1 MNTHS
6 DDNPKGSNESLP
18 NTQESL
24 PIPQGA
30 EPDKT
35 LVTDATLE
43 TGTRLETGPATG
55 IEKISGLADRRVENV
70 PLAPVAT
77 ASPNQ
82 SATFTISPTN
92 TPTNTPTQIR
102 KQGRSGF
109 IYQAGFLMVMLA
121 GIFYLLQVSTSR
133 NEIRNVDATVLKTSA
148 RATIEDS
155 LPELDQQ
162 FIESWAEAGIA
173 KTPQAGESLLMRRM
187 ALALTGTPPSLE
199 QLRWVQ
205 QIPEEKRLDQFLAH
219 LLQDRSSHEYLAEQ
233 LSRSWIGTE
242 NGPFV
247 VFRRRRFVDWL
258 ADELGKN
265 RPYDELVSSM
275 LTARGLWTDNG
286 AVNFYTAQCDQENEN
301 QLDTIRLTGKI
312 SRCFLG
318 MRLDCLQCHDDFTGT
333 TEVAPE
339 GEPREGR
346 QTDFHAIASFFG
358 QTTISPTGVHDD
370 TTRPTYSVE
379 LLGDSEPSDVPASV
393 PFGSA
398 WSPGTMHDQRLSQD
412 EVLRQQF
419 ANWLTRKENRP
430 FARSM
435 VNRTWGLLFGKPMT
449 QPIDDIPLNGPF
461 PPGLEVLTDDFIQH
475 DYNIQ
480 RLISLIV
487 NSEAFRRDSRSQS
500 PLSPQHEHLW
510 ASFPLTKIRPEQ
522 MAGTISQAASLSRL
536 DDSSHI
542 LVQLVRFGEQNNFL
556 TRFGDLGDDEFKK
569 VSETVSQRLLLF
581 NGEMINERLGSGGL
595 PFNSVAELNRL
606 SPDNPTLVTTL
617 YNIVLTRD
625 PTENELEYF
634 LPKFDLDRRSAI
646 EDTFWVLV
654 NSSESLWNH

>member
-1 MNTHS
+1 MNQHS
-6 DDNPKGSNESLP
+6 NQENNEENSPENFAIANRETAGQVVDAAVAQQNLHERLDRDLDQTQLNSVQPQQPKH
-18 NTQESL
+18 
-24 PIPQGA
+24 
-30 EPDKT
+30 
-35 LVTDATLE
+35 
-43 TGTRLETGPATG
+43 
-55 IEKISGLADRRVENV
+55 
-70 PLAPVAT
+70 PLAPKRVRD
-77 ASPNQ
+77 Q
-82 SATFTISPTN
+82 DH
-92 TPTNTPTQIR
+92 R
-102 KQGRSGF
+102 RGGF
-109 IYQAGFLMVMLA
+109 WYQAGFLAVMLA
-121 GIFYLLQVSTSR
+121 GIFYLMQVSISR
-133 NEIRNVDATVLKTSA
+133 NEIRNVDAKVLKTSA
-148 RATIEDS
+148 RVAVEDS
-155 LPELDQQ
+155 LSQLDQA
-162 FIESWAEAGIA
+162 FLNSWAEAGIA
-173 KTPQAGESLLMRRM
+173 KTPLADESLLMRRM

-199 QLRWVQ
+199 QLRWTE
-205 QIPEEKRLDQFLAH
+205 QIPTQKRLDQFLAH
-219 LLQDRSSHEYLAEQ
+219 LLQDRTSHEYLAER

-258 ADELGKN
+258 ADELGNN
-265 RPYDELVSSM
+265 RPYDELIAQM

-286 AVNFYTAQCDQENEN
+286 AVNFYTAQCDQENDN
-301 QLDTIRLTGKI
+301 QLDAIRLTGKI

-339 GEPREGR
+339 GDAREGL

-358 QTTISPTGVHDD
+358 QTTISPTGVHDNIS
-370 TTRPTYSVE
+370 RPTYSVE
-379 LLGDSEPSDVPASV
+379 LLGDSTPSEVPAAV
-393 PFGSA
+393 PFGRD
-398 WSPGTMHDQRLSQD
+398 WSKGNWNDAEISKQH
-412 EVLRQQF
+412 VLRKQF
-419 ANWLTRKENRP
+419 ANWLTSKENRP

-435 VNRTWGLLFGKPMT
+435 VNRTWGLLFGKPLIE
-449 QPIDDIPLNGPF
+449 PVDDIPLYGPF
-461 PPGLEVLTDDFIQH
+461 PAGLEVLTDDFIQH

-500 PLSPQHEHLW
+500 PLTPQHEHLW

-542 LVQLVRFGEQNNFL
+542 LVQLVRFGEQNSFL

-569 VSETVSQRLLLF
+569 VNETVSQRLLLF
-581 NGEMINERLGSGGL
+581 NGEMINERLGSNGL

-606 SPDNPTLVTTL
+606 SPDSQTLIKTL
-617 YNIVLTRD
+617 YNIVLTRN
-625 PTENELEYF
+625 PTENELNYF
-634 LPKFDLDRRSAI
+634 LPKFDGDRRTAI